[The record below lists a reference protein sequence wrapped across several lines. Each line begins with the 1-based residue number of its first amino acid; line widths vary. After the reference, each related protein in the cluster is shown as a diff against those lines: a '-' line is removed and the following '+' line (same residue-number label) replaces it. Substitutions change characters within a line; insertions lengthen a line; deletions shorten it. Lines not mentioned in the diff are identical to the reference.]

1 MNQNDSMGTENRYW
15 TGMEELHGTKE
26 FMDSRDKEFKNEL
39 PVEEFVAGAA
49 EADLSSGRRDF
60 LKFLGFSVGAATLAA
75 CETPVV
81 RAIPYVN
88 KPEQVTP
95 GMPTYYAST
104 YHDGFDYGS
113 ILVKTRE
120 GRPIYIKGN
129 RDHGHGSLN
138 ARINASVLSLY
149 DGTRLTS
156 PRKGTEAITWSQA
169 DESLK
174 KAVTDAN
181 ASGSAV
187 VLLTEPIASPSTL
200 GVVAELK
207 SAYPNA
213 KIEHIPYAPISFEAM
228 SKAYGIAQGT
238 PYLDFSTAKVVVSVA
253 ADFMND
259 FPLSA
264 QYTTAYGSRRKPE
277 GDWMS
282 KHFQFESIM
291 SLSGSNA
298 DVRKAIKPSE
308 EGLVLASIYNH
319 ITGRGSANAASDM
332 TKGAAEALKA
342 ARGSS
347 LVICGNNDINSQRIC
362 VAINEALGNMGKTIQ
377 TDKAVKLAVGDG
389 AAFTSLVTRMNAGSV
404 AVLLMHGVNP
414 VYDSPLSAEFKTGLS
429 KVSSSFSFSSH
440 ADETASNCTFIL
452 PSHHALESWN
462 DHEVI
467 SGHYALSQ
475 PCIQPLYDTRQYQ
488 ETLLALTA
496 KGGTYYDYIK
506 ANWSSL
512 AQSKGSD
519 STAFWN
525 NALHNGSV
533 DLGHSAPALVAQ
545 VVSNQGA
552 PKTNEQSQDTSASE
566 PAVVE
571 TASGN
576 VSDALSAVE
585 KSAVAASGI
594 EVILYTKAGIGTGAQ
609 AANPWLQELPD
620 PITKVCWDNYI
631 TMSPAQATEMGFTLY
646 MAEETPASVASVE
659 VNGKKI
665 TLPVVPV
672 PGQKAGTIGIAL
684 GYGRGANGENIG
696 NAAFQTKEYGGYD
709 LDTDGNRK
717 PIGANAYAMV
727 AMAGGMAQYA
737 LSGATVT
744 GTGETYQIASTQTH
758 HTIMDRESVLKE
770 TVLGTFKKGDKMA
783 YNKPHTLK
791 MHEHH
796 QVVEKPVKEVDL
808 WDPHPIEGI
817 GHWWGLSIDLSSCLG
832 CGACITACH
841 SENNVPVVGKDE
853 VRRSRDMHWLR
864 IDRYYTSDMT
874 KERGEEEGLGT
885 IETYGL
891 MELPSENPSVVHM
904 PMMCQHCNH
913 APCETVCP
921 VAATTHSSE
930 GLNQMTYN
938 RCIGTRYCA
947 NNCPYKV
954 RRFNWFNYKA
964 YAKFSE
970 VNPSQDMVGRLV
982 LNPDVTVR
990 SRGVM
995 EKCSMCVQR
1004 IQAGKLDAKIKGT
1017 PVADGSIETA
1027 CSEAC
1032 PNDCITFGDINDTE
1046 SKVHRLRNDKRA
1058 YLALEEVGT
1067 QPSINYMVKVRNR
1080 EENLA

>member
-1 MNQNDSMGTENRYW
+1 MGTEKRYW

-26 FMDSRDKEFKNEL
+26 FMDSSAKEFKTEL

-49 EADLSSGRRDF
+49 QADLSSGRRDF

-81 RAIPYVN
+81 RAIPYVI

-104 YHDGFDYGS
+104 FHDGFDYGS

-129 RDHGHGSLN
+129 KDHGHGSLN

-149 DGTRLTS
+149 DSTRLTG
-156 PRKGTEAITWSQA
+156 PRKGSESTTWASADEAI
-169 DESLK
+169 K
-174 KAVTDAN
+174 KALIDAN
-181 ASGSAV
+181 AASAEV

-200 GVVAELK
+200 NVIAELK
-207 SAYPNA
+207 ANYPSAN
-213 KIEHIPYAPISFEAM
+213 ISHVPYAPVSFEAM
-228 SKAYGIAQGT
+228 SQAYGTANGT
-238 PYLDFSTAKVVVSVA
+238 PYLDFKSAKVVVCVA

-264 QYTTAYGSRRKPE
+264 QYTTAYGSARKPE
-277 GDWMS
+277 GKWMS

-291 SLSGSNA
+291 SLAGSNA
-298 DVRKAIKPSE
+298 DVRRAIKPSE

-319 ITGRGSANAASDM
+319 ITGQGSSNATSNI

-342 ARGSS
+342 VPGES
-347 LVICGNNDINSQRIC
+347 LVICGNNDIHCQNIA
-362 VAINEALGNMGKTIQ
+362 VAINEALGNIGNTIQ
-377 TDKAVKLAVGDG
+377 KDKTVQLAVGDG
-389 AAFTSLVTRMNAGSV
+389 TAFASLVSKMNSG
-404 AVLLMHGVNP
+404 AVDVLMMHGVNP
-414 VYDSPLSAEFKTGLS
+414 AYDSPMAEEFKTGLG
-429 KVSSSFSFSSH
+429 KVTNSFSFSSH
-440 ADETASNCTFIL
+440 ADETASLCAYIM
-452 PSHHALESWN
+452 PSNHALESWN
-462 DHEVI
+462 DHHVV

-488 ETLLALTA
+488 GTLLAMSA
-496 KGGTYYDYIK
+496 KGGTYYDFIK
-506 ANWSSL
+506 STWAGM
-512 AQSKGSD
+512 AQGD
-519 STAFWN
+519 ATAFWN

-533 DLGHSAPALVAQ
+533 DMGLQAPVVAAPVTVKSATQEVTAAAPTNTSGS
-545 VVSNQGA
+545 VS
-552 PKTNEQSQDTSASE
+552 TSIA
-566 PAVVE
+566 
-571 TASGN
+571 
-576 VSDALSAVE
+576 AVE
-585 KSAVAASGI
+585 KTAASASGI
-594 EVILYTKAGIGTGAQ
+594 EVVLYTKQGIGTGAQ
-609 AANPWLQELPD
+609 ATNPWLQELPD

-631 TMSPAQATEMGFTLY
+631 TMSPAQAKEMGFTLY
-646 MAEETPASVASVE
+646 MAQETPASVATVE
-659 VNGKKI
+659 VNGKKV

-672 PGQKAGTIGIAL
+672 PGQKAGTVGIAL
-684 GYGRGANGENIG
+684 GYGRGANGEHIG

-709 LDTDGNRK
+709 LDDSGNKK
-717 PIGANAYAMV
+717 PIGANAYALV
-727 AMAGGMAQYA
+727 AMVNGMASYT

-744 GTGETYQIASTQTH
+744 GTGEEYAIASTQTH

-770 TVLGTFKKGDKMA
+770 TVLGTFKNGEQND
-783 YNKPHTLK
+783 YNRPHTLK

-796 QVVEKPVKEVDL
+796 EVVDKPIKEVDL
-808 WDPHPIEGI
+808 WDPHPVEGI

-864 IDRYYTSDMT
+864 IDRYFTSDMT
-874 KERGEEEGLGT
+874 KEKGEAEGIGT
-885 IETYGL
+885 IDMYSK
-891 MELPSENPSVVHM
+891 MEIPSENPSVVHM

-970 VNPSQDMVGRLV
+970 VNPSQDMMGRMV

-1004 IQAGKLDAKIKGT
+1004 IQAGKLDSKIKGI

-1032 PNDCITFGDINDTE
+1032 PNNCITFGDINDTG
-1046 SKVHRLRNDKRA
+1046 SKVHGLRNDKRA

-1080 EENLA
+1080 EETLA